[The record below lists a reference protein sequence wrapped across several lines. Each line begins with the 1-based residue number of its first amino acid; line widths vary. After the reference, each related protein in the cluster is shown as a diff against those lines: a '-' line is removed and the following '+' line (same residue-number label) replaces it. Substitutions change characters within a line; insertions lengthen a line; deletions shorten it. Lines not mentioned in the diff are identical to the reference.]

1 MQGGRQLTSVLERG
15 PGTEQRLTRILTVCL
30 RTHSLTHTNTYTY
43 SSPLPATTNHW
54 TISYNPPPASAAAF
68 NIQTNCPSSSARC
81 RKRHKAKAD
90 SWAGPW
96 GWIWSGGSLSV
107 APRNRTI
114 MSWLLS
120 ACQPALRC
128 SSQLFCKRDFRDS
141 RGTEEPLDKTNGHL
155 WFLPY
160 VFLSHLI
167 SLLVYWSWIK

>member
-30 RTHSLTHTNTYTY
+30 RTHSLTRTNTYTY

-54 TISYNPPPASAAAF
+54 TISYNPSPASAAAF

-128 SSQLFCKRDFRDS
+128 SSQLFFAKEISGIAEALRSHSIRQMGIFGFCPMFS
-141 RGTEEPLDKTNGHL
+141 SLIL
-155 WFLPY
+155 FLYWFIG
-160 VFLSHLI
+160 VE
-167 SLLVYWSWIK
+167 